1 MSTSDIA
8 LLSIMVRRKK
18 QEIYSRIAVT
28 RATLLYKRA
37 VRANINRTGHSFIGS
52 KTGKGTCFWQ
62 HTSEIT
68 AVAVTTII
76 FTDGR
81 PPPGDS
87 WICDK
92 CLRK

>member
-37 VRANINRTGHSFIGS
+37 VRANINRTGHSFIG
-52 KTGKGTCFWQ
+52 F
-62 HTSEIT
+62 E
-68 AVAVTTII
+68 
-76 FTDGR
+76 DGE
-81 PPPGDS
+81 GDMF
-87 WICDK
+87 
-92 CLRK
+92 LATYE